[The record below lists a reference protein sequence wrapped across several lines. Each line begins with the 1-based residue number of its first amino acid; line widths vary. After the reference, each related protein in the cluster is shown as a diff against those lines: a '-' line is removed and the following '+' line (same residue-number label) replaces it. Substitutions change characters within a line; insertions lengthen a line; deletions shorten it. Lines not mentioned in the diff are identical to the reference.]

1 MFIGDEG
8 VIYGVLT
15 RFTVSFLLLF
25 HKNKNKKKYKQAQ
38 KLNQIGSSREEEKA
52 VNAYIPSLPITT
64 NEDFLITVD
73 LQWVYRDPRFGVPGR

>member
-1 MFIGDEG
+1 M
-8 VIYGVLT
+8 
-15 RFTVSFLLLF
+15 
-25 HKNKNKKKYKQAQ
+25 YKQAQ